1 MTRSTSAASQGAL
14 DREAKQWIQRLGSTP
29 GDVAQAIEFLL
40 MANRHELVEW
50 MLAAVE
56 GPATAASP
64 GLLTRTRETRL
75 PWRFTLAGGRSQRL
89 IGYAPHAAAALCL
102 AARTDGPAAQRL
114 RRSVRLSLE
123 GDPHGWTHDG
133 FESFTELTTLHC
145 GRWHP
150 DAQVP
155 PDIVALPK
163 ATHVYFT
170 DVPIGDRA
178 AARCTWNLPNV
189 KVLSLA
195 NCDLRH
201 VPEGLRGC
209 RALENLSLAG
219 NALEALPAWLAELP
233 NLRHVSLGDAPS
245 TALSASLQA
254 LLRERREGA
263 FQSLLRKPRGT
274 HG

>member
-1 MTRSTSAASQGAL
+1 MTRRTTAAPSGAL
-14 DREAKQWIQRLGSTP
+14 EREAKQWIQRLGSTP
-29 GDVAQAIEFLL
+29 GDVAQAIEFLC

-56 GPATAASP
+56 GPATAASS
-64 GLLTRTRETRL
+64 GLLARTRDTKL
-75 PWRFTLAGGRSQRL
+75 PWRFPLAGGRVQRL

-102 AARTDGPAAQRL
+102 AARTDGPAARRL
-114 RRSVRLSLE
+114 RRCTRLSLE
-123 GDPHGWTHDG
+123 GDPHAWTHDG
-133 FESFTELTTLHC
+133 FEALPEIKTLHC

-150 DAQVP
+150 DAPVP
-155 PDIVALPK
+155 PGIMALPN
-163 ATHVYFT
+163 ATNVYFT

-209 RALENLSLAG
+209 RALENLSLPG
-219 NALEALPAWLAELP
+219 NPLEALPSWLAELP
-233 NLRHVSLGDAPS
+233 NLQHVFLGDAPS
-245 TALSASLQA
+245 AALSASQQA
-254 LLRERREGA
+254 LFRERRA
-263 FQSLLRKPRGT
+263 AQMQSLLRKS
-274 HG
+274 